1 VGGLC
6 WKNFHLGGPL
16 EIAGVGFVGV
26 HVNLE
31 AEAGIDAD
39 DEIVEAGI
47 AGGRSD
53 FEGDAVEVFDGVKLC
68 VAWGHVNM
76 ASGADE
82 AFAHFEH
89 PCGAHHVATWG
100 SLDIAGHANG
110 EIDTELDGVGEGE
123 FDLGEVSAGAEDAE
137 IGNDS
142 TARTDESDGLFGG
155 ELPFLVE
162 PLVDGEFGVWSEKG
176 DEIFGGNVHVASGAI
191 GHESWG
197 GSGESGL
204 A

>member
-1 VGGLC
+1 M
-6 WKNFHLGGPL
+6 
-16 EIAGVGFVGV
+16 
-26 HVNLE
+26 NLE

-68 VAWGHVNM
+68 VDWGHVNM
-76 ASGADE
+76 ASGAYE
-82 AFAHFEH
+82 TFAHFEH
-89 PCGAHHVATWG
+89 SCGAHDVATWG
-100 SLDIAGHANG
+100 TLDIAGHANG

-137 IGNDS
+137 IGNDA
-142 TARTDESDGLFGG
+142 TARTDEGDGLFGG
-155 ELPFLVE
+155 ELAFLVE
-162 PLVDGEFGVWSEKG
+162 PLMDSEFGVWSEKG

-197 GSGESGL
+197 GGWESGL